1 MESFGAERHIR
12 QEEASLGGTM
22 PVITVQ
28 LGKERTLETKRRLV
42 AGLTNVAAEVLEVP
56 RAEITV
62 LIDVMGRDNWAT
74 AGELL
79 SDRGS
84 KEREGPARLELEAFF
99 RKPAAQTKATP
110 KKAAAKSPRR
120 R

>member
-1 MESFGAERHIR
+1 
-12 QEEASLGGTM
+12 M

-28 LGKERTLETKRRLV
+28 LGTEQTLETKRRL
-42 AGLTNVAAEVLEVP
+42 ASALTDIAADVLEVP
-56 RAEITV
+56 RGEVTV
-62 LIDVMGRDNWAT
+62 LIDVIGRENWAT

-79 SDRGS
+79 SDRGA
-84 KEREGPARLELEAFF
+84 KDRGAPARLDLEALF
-99 RKPAAQTKATP
+99 RKPAAAAKATP

>member
-1 MESFGAERHIR
+1 
-12 QEEASLGGTM
+12 M

-28 LGKERTLETKRRLV
+28 LGWERTLETKRRLV
-42 AGLTNVAAEVLEVP
+42 AGLTDLAAEVLEVP
-56 RAEITV
+56 RGEITV
-62 LIDVMGRDNWAT
+62 LIDVLGRDNWST

-79 SDRGS
+79 SDRGT
-84 KEREGPARLELEAFF
+84 KEREAPARLDIESLF
-99 RKPAAQTKATP
+99 RKPAAPVKAKP

>member
-1 MESFGAERHIR
+1 
-12 QEEASLGGTM
+12 M

-28 LGKERTLETKRRLV
+28 LGWERTLETKRRLV
-42 AGLTNVAAEVLEVP
+42 SGLTNVAAEVLEVP
-56 RAEITV
+56 PSEITV
-62 LIDVMGRDNWAT
+62 LIDILGRDNWAT
-74 AGELL
+74 SGELL

-84 KEREGPARLELEAFF
+84 KEREGPARLDLDALF
-99 RKPAAQTKATP
+99 RKPAASIKATP

>member
-1 MESFGAERHIR
+1 
-12 QEEASLGGTM
+12 M

-28 LGKERTLETKRRLV
+28 LGRERTLETKRRLV
-42 AGLTNVAAEVLEVP
+42 SGLTDLVADVLEAP
-56 RAEITV
+56 RGEITV
-62 LIDVMGRDNWAT
+62 LIDVFGRENWAT

-79 SDRGS
+79 SDRAT
-84 KEREGPARLELEAFF
+84 KECEAPARLDLEALF
-99 RKPAAQTKATP
+99 RKPPAAAKATP